1 MKENKSTS
9 AVPVKIFHIVHRLI
23 WPTKNNGSILYR
35 CPYISKQ
42 YQSNRLSIIIV
53 FRVQNHW
60 LTLLFVPYQF
70 RALYHAEL
78 IGLPITC

>member
-1 MKENKSTS
+1 MKQSKSTS
-9 AVPVKIFHIVHRLI
+9 AVPAKIFHIVHVLI
-23 WPTKNNGSILYR
+23 WPMDLSCIGVHT
-35 CPYISKQ
+35 

-60 LTLLFVPYQF
+60 LTLLFDPYQF